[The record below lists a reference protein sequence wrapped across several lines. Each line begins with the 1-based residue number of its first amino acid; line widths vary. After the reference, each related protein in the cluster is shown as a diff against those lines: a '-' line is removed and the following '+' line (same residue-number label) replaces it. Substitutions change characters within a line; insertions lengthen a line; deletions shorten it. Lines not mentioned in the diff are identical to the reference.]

1 MTWDWNAFGVLGYLG
16 VVVSLVVPVL
26 WVLGRIRKGNPRLL
40 LAAVG
45 IAAFALVCAQVNS
58 TFHVNRIE
66 PDRSA
71 VEAAAKAAEEELRQR
86 KLAAIDATREQAA
99 ADIRFA
105 EDAKDDAID
114 KAGLDDGDLKYLEQL
129 ESDAATTT
137 PEWKKEKKTRGE
149 GTPADDSL
157 ESQLGGDGAPGG
169 VSQAKAEAESTRKP
183 IVVSDAAYATAHRVD
198 RWNLWWSRFLLVAA
212 IAVLG
217 YDWLR
222 AANDYARAYWPLPV
236 SSAVVDAMRP
246 LPSLFVRPQ
255 PPRRSMPEELA
266 WLLQRGDAF
275 VYLASTPAAGDR
287 AAAALATFEQ
297 RRHPVQVLRVGIGG
311 EQCSNRFIFEA
322 VWFGR
327 CSFLID
333 DPARAERLVKEF
345 CILLEERRGTRARAR
360 QTVHVVWDL
369 AGAVPPDKAPAY
381 IEAWKKLI
389 QALVWRGRLAG
400 FSVFLCRQ
408 TEPSGKKTNVENA
421 A

>member
-40 LAAVG
+40 VAAVG
-45 IAAFALVCAQVNS
+45 SAAIALFCAQVNS
-58 TFHVNRIE
+58 TFHVNHIE

-129 ESDAATTT
+129 ESDAATT
-137 PEWKKEKKTRGE
+137 PAWKKEKKTRGE
-149 GTPADDSL
+149 GGTPDDSL
-157 ESQLGGDGAPGG
+157 ESQLGGDGTPGG
-169 VSQAKAEAESTRKP
+169 VSPTKTDAESTRKP
-183 IVVSDAAYATAHRVD
+183 IIVSEAAYAAAHRVD
-198 RWNLWWSRFLLVAA
+198 RWNLWWTRLLVVAA

-222 AANDYARAYWPLPV
+222 AANDYARAYSPMPV
-236 SSAVVDAMRP
+236 PSSLVNAMRP
-246 LPSLFVRPQ
+246 LAPLTIRPE
-255 PPRRSMPEELA
+255 PPRRTMPEELA
-266 WLLQRGDAF
+266 WFLSRGDSF
-275 VYLASTPAAGDR
+275 VYLAGTADAVDR
-287 AAAALATFEQ
+287 AEAALATFEEQ
-297 RRHPVQVLRVGIGG
+297 KRPVQVLRVGPKG
-311 EQCSNRFIFEA
+311 EQCSNRFVFEA

-327 CSFLID
+327 CSFIIA

-345 CILLEERRGTRARAR
+345 CIFLEERRATRAKAR

-369 AGAVPPDKAPAY
+369 AGAVPRDKVPAFV
-381 IEAWKKLI
+381 EAWKKLI
-389 QALVWRGRLAG
+389 QAFSWRGRHAG
-400 FSVFLCRQ
+400 FSVFLSRQ
-408 TEPSGKKTNVENA
+408 PEPASSSTTAESA